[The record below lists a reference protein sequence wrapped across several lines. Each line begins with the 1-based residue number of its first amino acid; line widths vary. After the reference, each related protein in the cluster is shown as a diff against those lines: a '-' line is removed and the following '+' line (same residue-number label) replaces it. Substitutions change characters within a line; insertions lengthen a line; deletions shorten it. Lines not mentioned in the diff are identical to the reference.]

1 MRLRRNCEEVLKA
14 VPCTV
19 RSGNAVED
27 DEAKVILSGATCIR
41 EYCNL
46 HYFLRS

>member
-27 DEAKVILSGATCIR
+27 DETKVMFGGAAIVFR
-41 EYCNL
+41 DL
-46 HYFLRS
+46 VVFLETQL